1 MTILKNL
8 LNVECEMGLFRDVFA
23 DYIFKDYSTNW
34 FGERYIKFMEGRSI
48 YCARNNRNDVKIF
61 ELITTTGG

>member
-1 MTILKNL
+1 
-8 LNVECEMGLFRDVFA
+8 MGLFRDVFA